1 MSKEVAIF
9 GAGCFWGVQYYF
21 DEVPGVLKTEAGY
34 TGGHVDNPSYWD
46 VVGHGSGHVEAVRI
60 EFDPDKVAYET
71 LLKHFFR
78 IQDPTK
84 GDMPDGI
91 NRGDNYRSMVFYT
104 TDEQM
109 AAAQAMIDKLNKEK
123 YDGKVATVVTKA
135 SKWWPAE
142 DDHQKFTARTGR
154 GACHVD
160 YAPVD

>member
-1 MSKEVAIF
+1 MSRQTAMF

-34 TGGHVDNPSYWD
+34 TGGHKDSPTYWE
-46 VVGHGSGHVEAVRI
+46 VVEHGTGHVESVRI
-60 EFDPDKVAYET
+60 EYDPGKVSYQT

-78 IQDPTK
+78 IQDPTAELK
-84 GDMPDGI
+84 PDGI
-91 NRGDNYRSMVFYT
+91 NSGGNYRSVIFYT
-104 TDEQM
+104 TDDQK

-123 YDGKVATVVTKA
+123 YCGKIATKIEPA
-135 SKWWPAE
+135 GKWWPAE
-142 DDHQKFTARTGR
+142 EYHQKYTQKTGA